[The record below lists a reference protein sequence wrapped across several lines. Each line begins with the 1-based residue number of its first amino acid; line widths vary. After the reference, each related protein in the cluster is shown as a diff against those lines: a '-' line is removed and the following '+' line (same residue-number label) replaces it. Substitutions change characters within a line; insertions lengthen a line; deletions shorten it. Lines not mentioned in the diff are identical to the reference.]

1 MINTSQRSKEL
12 DINSTDNLVQSLLS
26 QKKNSV
32 MKYIYLILFVGAL
45 GTSQAQTFEEQFS
58 PIRQKLEKWDPI
70 RGAWLALSML
80 AMSEHKAIPDRT
92 FPEDF
97 TPYEMLTMVPMSDRK
112 DMESMIQQSRL
123 PNGSFSTSQWNVI
136 DVLFSHSFCNQVIG
150 RSFGDPHLK
159 SFDEATYSFQTVG
172 EFVLAK
178 SEKSQF
184 EVQTRQRAQSDNF
197 SLNAAVA
204 MNVAGDRVCY
214 YASTKPDNLNSNLRL
229 NGMPVQLQGRTY
241 FLPNG
246 GVIRFEGRNY
256 TVSWP
261 TGEMLIFD
269 VRSSSEFGFVNTTVH
284 VFACDAGSFQGLLG
298 NANGIAED
306 DFQGRNMDRQRPAY
320 MAFSTFGNS
329 SLQQASNIA
338 EKEYLAFLAK
348 DFAEDWRVTPQTT
361 LFDYAPGTST
371 DYYTDRSFPRVHLT
385 VADMNPTQR
394 DNARARCQAMGI
406 PAADMRGCIFDQVYL
421 NIGPNQVPSPNKPIP
436 TETVLGTINKPALHT
451 NQYVFP
457 EENLAPSGA
466 NNPLPIQQ
474 QKPSMNR
481 EENPS
486 LSKPE
491 TESRFDAP
499 PTKPSVSVPSH
510 VVPVNPVR
518 PNTPAAPTAVPAKP
532 AHTPVPATP
541 IKPSIPSVKSGKG

>member
-1 MINTSQRSKEL
+1 
-12 DINSTDNLVQSLLS
+12 
-26 QKKNSV
+26 
-32 MKYIYLILFVGAL
+32 MKYTYFLLLTLVLNVA
-45 GTSQAQTFEEQFS
+45 QAQTFNEQFS
-58 PIRQKLEKWDPI
+58 PIREKLEKWDPI
-70 RGAWLALSML
+70 RGAWLALSMIAL
-80 AMSEHKAIPDRT
+80 SDHKAIPDRT

-97 TPYEMLTMVPMSDRK
+97 TPYEMLTMVPMSDRRN
-112 DMESMIQQSRL
+112 MEEMVHQNRL
-123 PNGSFSTSQWNVI
+123 PNGSYANTQWNLI
-136 DVLFSHSFCNQVIG
+136 DVMFAHSLCTQIVG

-172 EFVLAK
+172 EFVLSK

-184 EVQTRQRAQSDNF
+184 EVQTRQQPQSDNF

-256 TVSWP
+256 TVAWP
-261 TGEMLIFD
+261 TGEMVIFD

-298 NANGIAED
+298 NANGIADD
-306 DFQGRNMDRQRPAY
+306 DFQGRNIDRQRPPY

-329 SLQQASNIA
+329 SLQQASNLA

-371 DYYTDRSFPRVHLT
+371 DYYTDRRFPRVHLT
-385 VADMNPTQR
+385 VADMNQTQR

-406 PAADMRGCIFDQVYL
+406 SADEMGGCIFDQGYL
-421 NIGPNQVPSPNKPIP
+421 NIGPNQVPIPSKPIP
-436 TETVLGTINKPALHT
+436 TQTVLGTINKPALHT
-451 NQYVFP
+451 NQFVFP

-466 NNPLPIQQ
+466 SNPLPIQQ

-486 LSKPE
+486 YSNPD
-491 TESRFDAP
+491 TEPSRFNSAP
-499 PTKPSVSVPSH
+499 ENPVSRPATHVPSVH
-510 VVPVNPVR
+510 VNPVNPVR
-518 PNTPAAPTAVPAKP
+518 PASPAPVPSKPT
-532 AHTPVPATP
+532 HTPVPSSPTV
-541 IKPSIPSVKSGKG
+541 KPSVPSVKSGKG

>member
-284 VFACDAGSFQGLLG
+284 VFACDAGMG
-298 NANGIAED
+298 
-306 DFQGRNMDRQRPAY
+306 
-320 MAFSTFGNS
+320 S
-329 SLQQASNIA
+329 S
-338 EKEYLAFLAK
+338 
-348 DFAEDWRVTPQTT
+348 
-361 LFDYAPGTST
+361 
-371 DYYTDRSFPRVHLT
+371 
-385 VADMNPTQR
+385 
-394 DNARARCQAMGI
+394 AMGASLLRNKLK
-406 PAADMRGCIFDQVYL
+406 AAGLGDVKVTNAAIANLTGNEELIISHSRLSDRAKHMTPDAIHYSVENFMA
-421 NIGPNQVPSPNKPIP
+421 SPKYD
-436 TETVLGTINKPALHT
+436 EVVALL
-451 NQYVFP
+451 Q
-457 EENLAPSGA
+457 A
-466 NNPLPIQQ
+466 QR
-474 QKPSMNR
+474 K
-481 EENPS
+481 
-486 LSKPE
+486 
-491 TESRFDAP
+491 
-499 PTKPSVSVPSH
+499 
-510 VVPVNPVR
+510 
-518 PNTPAAPTAVPAKP
+518 
-532 AHTPVPATP
+532 
-541 IKPSIPSVKSGKG
+541 